1 MKHRSHIALLLGLFL
16 MAGIAMAEELALDLD
31 LPAGNLTTAV
41 ETLAKQAGINVLFDR
56 QLLEGKQ
63 TPALKGNYT
72 PRAALQQLLTGSGVE
87 FSFTAE
93 NTVSIASVRSNSGGT
108 LKEVVVSGKEVA
120 ATTIVDA
127 GALQSLRPA
136 TSDTA
141 SLLRDVP
148 GVSLY
153 GAGGVS
159 SLPVIH
165 GLADDRLRIK
175 TDGVDS
181 IASCPNHM
189 NSPLSYVDP
198 TNVGSVKVYT
208 GITPVS
214 VGGDSIGGTIVVE
227 SPKPVFAATGATLVK
242 GEAGAFYR
250 SNGNGRGANVS
261 ATYATDSLSVTY
273 AGATA
278 KSDDYKAGGDFKTFT
293 GTGNAGGTLAK
304 DVVGSSAYKSKNQ
317 SLSVALKGTDN
328 LFEAKYGIQNI
339 PYEWYPNQ
347 RMDMLGNDQSRLNL
361 RYLGQF
367 GWGSL
372 DTQAYR
378 EKVNHFMDFAQDKEY
393 YYSYTPGGYNCGAI
407 TATCAHGMPMY
418 TEGKTDGVSVKANIN
433 MAQQGIMRIGS
444 EYQHYTLNDWWPP
457 SGAGMYPDTFYNI
470 KDGKRDRFALFGELE
485 ARWTPEWQSLFGI
498 RGEQVSMDTG
508 TVGGYMVPTSYG
520 YSYPA
525 DAARLNNASRAKTDH
540 NWDLT
545 AMGSYTPD
553 AGKSYEFG
561 YAHKTRSPNL
571 YERYTWSA
579 NGMATIMNNFVGDGN
594 GYIGNLDLKPEVA
607 NTFSATADWH
617 DAAKEVWGL
626 KATPYYTYVQN
637 YIDARRCPTG
647 TFSGTACSAAN
658 SAQTTGFVNLQY
670 VNQSARLYGIDI
682 SGHELLGSSAGFGSF
697 TGTGM
702 LNYVRGT
709 NQTTGDNLY
718 NIMPLNAKLALV
730 QQLSTWTNTVEWQ
743 VVARKNHVSQVRDE
757 VQTHGY
763 ALLNLRSRYEWSKVS
778 VDVGIDNLFNRK
790 YGQPLGGAYVGQ
802 GITMAKNLVPWGI
815 AVPGMGRSL
824 YAGVNAKF

>member
-1 MKHRSHIALLLGLFL
+1 MTHRSPLFAIAPLTL
-16 MAGIAMAEELALDLD
+16 MI
-31 LPAGNLTTAV
+31 
-41 ETLAKQAGINVLFDR
+41 
-56 QLLEGKQ
+56 
-63 TPALKGNYT
+63 
-72 PRAALQQLLTGSGVE
+72 AALPSAWAEDATVLPQVNV
-87 FSFTAE
+87 TATATNGE
-93 NTVSIASVRSNSGGT
+93 SISDSD
-108 LKEVVVSGKEVA
+108 VA
-120 ATTIVDA
+120 RKRVT
-127 GALQSLRPA
+127 

-141 SLLRDVP
+141 SLLLDVP
-148 GVSLY
+148 GVAVQN
-153 GAGGVS
+153 AGGVS

-175 TDGVDS
+175 TDGVDAV
-181 IASCPNHM
+181 ASCPNHM

-198 TNVGSVKVYT
+198 TNVGSVKVYA

-227 SPKPVFAATGATLVK
+227 SPMPVFAASGETLVK

-250 SNGNGRGANVS
+250 SNGNGSGANVS
-261 ATYATDSLSVTY
+261 GTYATDSLNVTY

-278 KSDDYKAGGDFKTFT
+278 KSDDYKAGGDFKSFT
-293 GTGNAGGTLAK
+293 ATGNAGGTLDK
-304 DVVGSSAYKSKNQ
+304 DVVGSTAYKSENQ
-317 SLSVALKGTDN
+317 SLSVALKGSDK
-328 LFEAKYGIQNI
+328 LFEAKYSVQNI

-347 RMDMLGNDQSRLNL
+347 RMDMLGNDQERLNL
-361 RYLGQF
+361 RYLGQIA
-367 GWGSL
+367 WGTL
-372 DTQAYR
+372 EAQAYH
-378 EKVNHFMDFAQDKEY
+378 EKVSHYMDFARDKEF
-393 YYSYTPGGYNCGAI
+393 YYSYTPGGYPCGVI

-418 TEGKTDGVSVKANIN
+418 TEGKTDGVSVKANIDL
-433 MAQQGIMRIGS
+433 AQQGILRIGS

-457 SGAGMYPDTFYNI
+457 SGAGMYPNTFYNI
-470 KDGKRDRFALFGELE
+470 KDGKRDRLALFSEWDT
-485 ARWTPEWQSLFGI
+485 RWTPEWQSLLGI

-508 TVGGYMVPTSYG
+508 TVSGYMDTVSFG

-525 DAARLNNASRAKTDH
+525 DAARLNNASRAKTDN

-553 AGKSYEFG
+553 AGQSYEFG
-561 YAHKTRSPNL
+561 YARKTRSPNL

-607 NTFSATADWH
+607 NILSATADWH

-626 KATPYYTYVQN
+626 KATPYYTHVQN

-658 SAQTTGFVNLQY
+658 AAQTTGFVNLQY

-682 SGHELLGSSAGFGSF
+682 SGHVLLGRSGGFGSF
-697 TGTGM
+697 TGIGM
-702 LNYVRGT
+702 LSYVRGT

-730 QQLSTWTNTVEWQ
+730 QKLNGWANTVELLM
-743 VVARKNHVSQVRDE
+743 VDHKNHVSQVRDE
-757 VQTHGY
+757 VQTGAY
-763 ALLNLRSRYEWSKVS
+763 ALVNLRSRYEWSKVS
-778 VDVGIDNLFNRK
+778 VDVGIDNLFDRN
-790 YGQPLGGAYVGQ
+790 YGLPLGGAYVGQ
-802 GITMAKNLVPWGI
+802 GITMARALVPWGI
-815 AVPGMGRSL
+815 AVPGSGRSF
-824 YAGVNAKF
+824 YAGVNVKF